1 MTSRNS
7 SSKGLVRDGVR
18 RSLWAVVLSTLAF
31 FMSMLLPSLMEMQHA
46 LENRRDMIASGALS
60 SEVEQ
65 NWQWSLASV
74 ADRLGGNNML
84 VKLAVFILAVVVGT
98 AMFAYLHDRRKVDFF
113 HSLPV
118 SREKL
123 YAVNYVIGAVCVLV
137 PYLIIRVLTM
147 VCAHAMG
154 FGSALGLGTL
164 GGVILSD
171 IIFFLLLFA
180 MSALATIVCGNT
192 VIALLLQ
199 LWVFFAPVTVQMLRE
214 GLLSLFCKTY
224 GDDFSVVFNNLRL
237 TPALQYFSVNG
248 TEYGSGIVNDF
259 QLAGKSDFGL
269 LLAYAAAAVFFIA
282 LGMFAFRFRKSERAG
297 TALAFRGLCLPVKAF
312 MCLVMG
318 FVFALGFRVIGGD
331 FWMWPGLVL
340 GVIIFHA
347 VVEIIYAFDFRALV
361 KHPVQLVVIL
371 AVAAAIMVGA
381 QNDVLGFDRWL
392 PNESKVAGVKLDP
405 DYYNMSTTDAL
416 NEAGNIEA
424 ACQLAQLGRDTT
436 LDPSLGD
443 TTLYQ
448 VHTLAFYTKNGS
460 VQKRRYTMQ
469 NDAEVDGLLSSI
481 YGSSEYKT
489 KTRGLFDVDIDDCSK
504 VTLRVTTNQLSEYT
518 DNSRLLTDTEKSREI
533 VETLRKECLTYT
545 ELSTPVLMLNI
556 ESDAETNNFSYA
568 YVTER
573 DVQTLAL
580 IEKYTG
586 VEPTSI
592 DPESIGELQLDFYV
606 AGEENVWVGVE
617 VTNHDDI
624 AALVKDAVS
633 ESEMQLY
640 GENMAQYG
648 LTDHA
653 ESNVR
658 IYAAQKVGAEAYAL
672 NDLAYPK
679 DSFPTETV
687 EKYRA
692 AAEKLA
698 QDPTSNAVTID
709 ADTMV
714 TRTSLG

>member
-1 MTSRNS
+1 MTSRNF
-7 SSKGLVRDGVR
+7 SSKGLVRDGVHR
-18 RSLWAVVLSTLAF
+18 NLWAVVLSTLAF
-31 FMSMLLPSLMEMQHA
+31 FLSMLLPSLMEMQHA
-46 LENRRDMIASGALS
+46 LENRRDLIASGALS
-60 SEVEQ
+60 AEVEQ

-74 ADRLGGNNML
+74 SDRLGGNNMF

-123 YAVNYVIGAVCVLV
+123 YAVNYATGAVCVLV

-147 VCAHAMG
+147 VSAHAMG
-154 FGSALGLGTL
+154 FGSALGITTL

-214 GLLSLFCKTY
+214 GLRSLFCKTY
-224 GDDFSVVFNNLRL
+224 GDNFGVVFNNLRL
-237 TPALQYFSVNG
+237 SPALQYFAVNG
-248 TEYGSGIVNDF
+248 TKYGSGIVNDF
-259 QLAGKSDFGL
+259 QIAGKSDLGL

-297 TALAFRGLCLPVKAF
+297 TALAFRGLCLPVKVF

-318 FVFALGFRVIGGD
+318 FVFALGLRVIGGK

-340 GVIIFHA
+340 GVLIFHA
-347 VVEIIYAFDFRALV
+347 IVEIIYAFDFRALV
-361 KHPVQLVVIL
+361 KHPVHLVVIL

-424 ACQLAQLGRDTT
+424 ACRLAQLGRDRT

-443 TTLYQ
+443 TTLDQ
-448 VHTLAFYTKNGS
+448 EHTLAFYMKNGS
-460 VQKRRYTMQ
+460 VQRRRYMMA
-469 NDAEVDGLLSSI
+469 NDAEIDGLLSSI
-481 YGSSEYKT
+481 YGSSEYKA

-504 VTLRVTTNQLSEYT
+504 VTVRVTTNQLSEYT
-518 DNSRLLTDTEKSREI
+518 DHSRLLTDTEKSREI

-556 ESDAETNNFSYA
+556 DDAETNNYSNAF
-568 YVTER
+568 VTER

-580 IEKYTG
+580 IKKYTG

-592 DPESIGELQLDFYV
+592 DPENIGELQLNFHV
-606 AGEENVWVGVE
+606 GGEENVWVGVE
-617 VTNHDDI
+617 VTDRNDI
-624 AALVKDAVS
+624 AALVKDALS
-633 ESEMQLY
+633 ENEMQLY
-640 GENMAQYG
+640 SENMAQYG

-658 IYAAQKVGAEAYAL
+658 VYAAQKFDGKAYSL

-679 DSFPTETV
+679 DAFPTETV

-709 ADTMV
+709 GDMMV

>member
-1 MTSRNS
+1 MTSRSS

-60 SEVEQ
+60 FNVEQ

-74 ADRLGGNNML
+74 ADRLGGENVL
-84 VKLAVFILAVVVGT
+84 VKIAVFVLAVVVGT
-98 AMFAYLHDRRKVDFF
+98 AMFAYLHDRRKVDFY

-123 YAVNYVIGAVCVLV
+123 YAVNYATGAVCVLV
-137 PYLIIRVLTM
+137 PYLVMRALTM

-154 FGSALGLGTL
+154 FGAALGLKTL
-164 GGVILSD
+164 LGVIVSD

-192 VIALLLQ
+192 IIALLLQ

-224 GDDFSVVFNNLRL
+224 GGDMGNVFNNLRL
-237 TPALQYFSVNG
+237 SPAVQYFMVSG
-248 TEYGSGIVNDF
+248 TKYSSGMADEF
-259 QLAGKSDFGL
+259 QLAGQSTLGL
-269 LLAYAAAAVFFIA
+269 LLVYAAAVAFFIV
-282 LGMFAFRFRKSERAG
+282 LGMFAFRVRKSERAG
-297 TALAFRGLCLPVKAF
+297 TALAFRGLCLPVKVF

-318 FVFALGFRVIGGD
+318 FVSALGFRVIGGE
-331 FWMWPGLVL
+331 FWMWPGLVF

-347 VVEIIYAFDFRALV
+347 IVEIIYAFDFRALV

-371 AVAAAIMVGA
+371 AVAAAILVGA

-392 PNESKVAGVKLDP
+392 PDESKVTGVKLDA
-405 DYYNMSTTDAL
+405 DRYDMSSAEPL

-424 ACQLAQLGRDTT
+424 ACRLAQLGRETT

-443 TTLYQ
+443 TTLDQ
-448 VHTLAFYTKNGS
+448 SHLLTFYMKNGS
-460 VQKRRYTMQ
+460 VQRRRYTMKD
-469 NDAEVDGLLSSI
+469 DAEVDGLLSSM
-481 YGSSEYKT
+481 YGSSEYKA
-489 KTRGLFDVDIDDCSK
+489 KTRTLFRVDIDDCSSIS
-504 VTLRVTTNQLSEYT
+504 LRVTTNQLSENT
-518 DNSRLLTDTEKSREI
+518 DNSRLLMDTEKSREI
-533 VETLRKECLTYT
+533 IETLRKECLTYT
-545 ELSTPVLMLNI
+545 ELSAPVMMLNI
-556 ESDAETNNFSYA
+556 ESDAATNTYGCAF
-568 YVTER
+568 VTER

-580 IEKYTG
+580 IRKYIG

-592 DPESIGELQLDFYV
+592 DPENIGELQLDFYV
-606 AGEENVWVGVE
+606 GGEENVWVGVE
-617 VTNHDDI
+617 VTDRNDI
-624 AALVKDAVS
+624 AALVKNAIS

-640 GENMAQYG
+640 SDITAQYG
-648 LTDHA
+648 LTERADN
-653 ESNVR
+653 NVR
-658 IYAAQKVGAEAYAL
+658 VYASRKAGNENAL
-672 NDLAYPK
+672 DDLVYPK
-679 DSFPTETV
+679 AAFPTETV

-698 QDPTSNAVTID
+698 QDPTSNAVTLD
-709 ADTMV
+709 GDTMV

>member
-658 IYAAQKVGAEAYAL
+658 IYAAQKVGGEAYAL